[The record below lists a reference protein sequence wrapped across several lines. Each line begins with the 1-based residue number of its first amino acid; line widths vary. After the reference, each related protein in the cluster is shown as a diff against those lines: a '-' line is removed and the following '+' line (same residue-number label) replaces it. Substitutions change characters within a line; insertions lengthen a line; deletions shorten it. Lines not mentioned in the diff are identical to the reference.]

1 MRPGVLALAA
11 CCLVAAP
18 VRAQPLAR
26 DELLEALKARDRVIA
41 ALEQRVAALEREHAA
56 TPTAVQGSAPSPTL
70 IPSAASASAKPTP
83 VDDDAEL
90 QALSRTLVQRGGL
103 VLPPWRAEI
112 IPTLAYSNREVQG
125 LALAQTPEGV
135 PTVADQRLR
144 EDQLRASAALR
155 LGLPWSSQLEVR
167 VPYAGLRESRTLGDG
182 THAVNEASGFGD
194 VEVALSHQFL
204 RESGWR
210 PDLVG
215 GLSWRFATGRDPFS
229 AQVSSV
235 AAGSGVEE
243 FGARVTAVKSS
254 DPMVFFATLSY
265 AHDLAAHEAGSVV
278 QPGDAMG
285 LSLGAVLAVNPDTS
299 LTFGL
304 AQDFRARTQIDGV
317 GAPGSDTTAASLQ
330 LGLDRVLGSGAL
342 LDVTLGV
349 GLTRDAPDYAL
360 QVSLPIRF
368 R

>member
-1 MRPGVLALAA
+1 
-11 CCLVAAP
+11 
-18 VRAQPLAR
+18 
-26 DELLEALKARDRVIA
+26 
-41 ALEQRVAALEREHAA
+41 
-56 TPTAVQGSAPSPTL
+56 
-70 IPSAASASAKPTP
+70 
-83 VDDDAEL
+83 
-90 QALSRTLVQRGGL
+90 
-103 VLPPWRAEI
+103 
-112 IPTLAYSNREVQG
+112 
-125 LALAQTPEGV
+125 
-135 PTVADQRLR
+135 
-144 EDQLRASAALR
+144 
-155 LGLPWSSQLEVR
+155 
-167 VPYAGLRESRTLGDG
+167 
-182 THAVNEASGFGD
+182 VNEGSGLGD
-194 VEVALSHQFL
+194 VELALSHQFL

-215 GLSWRFATGRDPFS
+215 GVSWRFATGRDPFS
-229 AQVSSV
+229 ARL
-235 AAGSGVEE
+235 AAVTPGSGVEE

-265 AHDLAAHEAGSVV
+265 AHDLAAHEAGGVV

-285 LSLGAVLAVNPDTS
+285 LALGGVLAVSPGTS
-299 LTFGL
+299 LTVGL

-330 LGLDRVLGSGAL
+330 LGLDRVLAPNIL